1 MKRGYPKGL
10 VLIPDEQAFVEIA
23 RLPLLHRLLLSGHKA
38 DIQDWLLLSRLD
50 VSHVRSNLMT
60 ETKLDAISWH
70 VYDMFN
76 TSPVHI
82 TPALRSEG
90 VLVISCTAVFD
101 HRLLLALQARAG
113 VTLWVTPAS
122 AGAGSA
128 TMENVRVQDG
138 QARGSASAAQET
150 YDSPGLLCCPGDVLA
165 HALDKAWTAMQGAPD
180 PFQPLLQHLSA
191 ATSVQVFNARQYLW
205 VSLTPPLAT
214 SVTVAEKQLLRYL
227 GREGESP
234 LVRMLN
240 RRVSRALTKWLLRTP
255 ITPNYVTLFSALLG
269 LCGAACLA
277 QPSHFSQVLGSL
289 LFLLS
294 TITDGCD
301 GEIARLTFQETPFGA
316 KFDVIMDNVVHLF
329 LFPCIAIG
337 LYRQQGQD
345 LHLMLGGLA
354 LGGVLVSM
362 AVYLPALLRRETAWP
377 SRARLH
383 ESLASRDFALALPI
397 LALCR
402 RLDWFL
408 WATGVGT
415 YLFAAA
421 WVVITWLARR
431 QQKRTLVSDKS
442 SLG

>member
-1 MKRGYPKGL
+1 MKPAYPKGL

-23 RLPLLHRLLLSGHKA
+23 RLPLLHRTLLSGHKA
-38 DIQDWLLLSRLD
+38 GIQEWLLLSRLD
-50 VSHVRSNLMT
+50 VCRVRSNLMT
-60 ETKLDAISWH
+60 ETRLDAISWH

-82 TPALRSEG
+82 TPVLRSEG

-101 HRLLLALQARAG
+101 HRLLLALQAHAG
-113 VTLWVTPAS
+113 VTPGVTA
-122 AGAGSA
+122 AVAGSA

-138 QARGSASAAQET
+138 QARVSVSAAKET
-150 YDSPGLLCCPGDVLA
+150 YDSPGILCCPGDFLG

-180 PFQPLLQHLSA
+180 PFQPLLQHLRAS
-191 ATSVQVFNARQYLW
+191 TSVQVFNASQYLW
-205 VSLTPPLAT
+205 VPLTPPLAT
-214 SVTVAEKQLLRYL
+214 SVTVAEKQLLRHL
-227 GREGESP
+227 GRERDSP

-240 RRVSRALTKWLLRTP
+240 RRVSQALTKWLIHTP
-255 ITPNYVTLFSALLG
+255 ITPNSVTIFSVLLG

-277 QPSHFSQVLGSL
+277 QPSHFYQVLGSL

-294 TITDGCD
+294 TIIDGCD
-301 GEIARLTFQETPFGA
+301 GEIARPTFQETPFGA
-316 KFDVIMDNVVHLF
+316 KLDVIMDNVVHLF

-337 LYRQQGQD
+337 LYRQQGQG
-345 LHLMLGGLA
+345 LYLMLGGLA
-354 LGGVLVSM
+354 LGGVLISM
-362 AVYLPALLRRETAWP
+362 AVYLPALLRNETARP

-421 WVVITWLARR
+421 WVVITWIDRR

-442 SLG
+442 SSG